1 MQRLF
6 LLFHSAQ
13 FYFTCDK
20 CDNGCL
26 KMSILNK
33 HLKKY
38 HTGICRN
45 YNFFF
50 NLGIL
55 RKYIFITHQK
65 EMVPNW
71 TLLFLWIQM
80 HNNWWTQQTHDD
92 TFRREVFHLHAL
104 WVFLH
109 TSWYRQMPH
118 AKASWRETLQL

>member
-38 HTGICRN
+38 HTGICRSC
-45 YNFFF
+45 NFFF

-55 RKYIFITHQK
+55 RKYIFIVHQK

-71 TLLFLWIQM
+71 TLLFLWI
-80 HNNWWTQQTHDD
+80 
-92 TFRREVFHLHAL
+92 
-104 WVFLH
+104 
-109 TSWYRQMPH
+109 
-118 AKASWRETLQL
+118 